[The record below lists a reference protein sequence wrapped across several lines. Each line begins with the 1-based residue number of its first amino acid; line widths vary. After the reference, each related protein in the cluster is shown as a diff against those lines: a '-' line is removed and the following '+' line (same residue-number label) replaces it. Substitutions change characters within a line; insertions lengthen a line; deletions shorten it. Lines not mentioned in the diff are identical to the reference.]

1 MSLIIPSNQKA
12 PLISFTGNNNS
23 VMVTDCQ
30 SLQHSPVSSY
40 SRGNSKEELFM
51 LEQDAENHNDSR
63 ENSRELLIFKQDLEV
78 QASKYHK
85 IKDDQL
91 ILHNEEQ
98 PSGVLASE
106 EHFTISKRSDE
117 LVVNEH
123 HHNWIQPSDDT
134 IVCRYCREEVK
145 NCYYDDHLVRCSC
158 NIGYGYRK
166 NKQLLTCYNNQENN
180 NGTISEEETKE
191 NVIIA
196 VQASDQSSDIKFY
209 YNIIH
214 QYIYF

>member
-1 MSLIIPSNQKA
+1 MSVIIPYYQRA

-23 VMVTDCQ
+23 VMVTGYYQ
-30 SLQHSPVSSY
+30 PLQHSPVSSY
-40 SRGNSKEELFM
+40 LRGNSREELFM
-51 LEQDAENHNDSR
+51 LAENHDDSR

-78 QASKYHK
+78 QASEYHK

-123 HHNWIQPSDDT
+123 RYNWIQPSDDT

-158 NIGYGYRK
+158 NIGYDCRK
-166 NKQLLTCYNNQENN
+166 NKQLT
-180 NGTISEEETKE
+180 TIKKITMEQFQKKKQKKMSL
-191 NVIIA
+191 
-196 VQASDQSSDIKFY
+196 
-209 YNIIH
+209 
-214 QYIYF
+214 